1 MENLQ
6 TISIIL
12 TAVYVIASTVL
23 CLKHYKKT
31 EIIYGKY
38 NSLVYV
44 VLNILMFA
52 YFYVV
57 LYVFEWHIY
66 NSITLLI
73 SIITS
78 YRYIVQGKLERD
90 YESAKATMEFHKE
103 FK

>member
-6 TISIIL
+6 TISITL
-12 TAVYVIASTVL
+12 TAIYIIASTLL

-31 EIIYGKY
+31 AIIYGKY

-52 YFYVV
+52 YFYVI

-73 SIITS
+73 SMITS
-78 YRYIVQGKLERD
+78 YRYIAKGKLD
-90 YESAKATMEFHKE
+90 IDFQLAKATMESYNKSL
-103 FK
+103 